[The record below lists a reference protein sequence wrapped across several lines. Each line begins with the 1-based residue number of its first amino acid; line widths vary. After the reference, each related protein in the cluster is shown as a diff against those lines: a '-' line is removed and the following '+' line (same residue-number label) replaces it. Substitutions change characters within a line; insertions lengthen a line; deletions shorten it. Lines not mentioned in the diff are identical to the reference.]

1 MKIEIERIPCV
12 YCGEPIPTEWS
23 MNDDGTTN
31 GMLRGNGFAL
41 LGDHVAHDAC
51 FERSWEEYEKGLKNA
66 E

>member
-1 MKIEIERIPCV
+1 
-12 YCGEPIPTEWS
+12 